1 MNVIAG
7 ADQHQIE
14 RRHISRTVVDLS
26 GGGLE
31 QVIMRNASEDLEQM
45 IGDTIGNMIS
55 EPGIVGGRGLAAVDF
70 RDLGPGE

>member
-1 MNVIAG
+1 
-7 ADQHQIE
+7 
-14 RRHISRTVVDLS
+14 VVDLS